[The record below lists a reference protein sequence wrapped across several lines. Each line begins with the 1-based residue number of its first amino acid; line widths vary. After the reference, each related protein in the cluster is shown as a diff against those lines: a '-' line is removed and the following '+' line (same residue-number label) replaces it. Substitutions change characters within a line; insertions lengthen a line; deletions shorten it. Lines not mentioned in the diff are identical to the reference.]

1 MVHRLEVHRIGFAFR
16 AALSLAALLGW
27 AAAAPAWA
35 QSDYPAR
42 PVTVIVPLGN
52 GGVVDVA
59 ARLFAQDWGR
69 RLGQSFVVENKPG
82 AGGLL
87 GMRLVKNA
95 APDGYTLLLH
105 SNGLSMVQ
113 TMQKS
118 PDVDVR
124 RDFVP
129 VSLALRGDLGVWV
142 NSAVP
147 ANSMKELLEYA
158 RRNPGKLNYG
168 SSGVGGAIHL
178 PTEAAL
184 AKAGVSMVHVP
195 YGGGLPMVN
204 ALIAG
209 DIQVLFTDI
218 GTLYRR
224 KSDRVRFLAIAA
236 KERSPLFPDAP
247 TLPEVGVDF
256 TNPFWM
262 GLFAPAGTPAAVVNK
277 LNATVR
283 DSLQSPEI
291 TAFIRTQTWAP
302 MGTSVEATRAQLASE
317 VEEWTATVRRA
328 NIPLND

>member
-1 MVHRLEVHRIGFAFR
+1 MIYPVRATHRTVKSITAVLA
-16 AALSLAALLGW
+16 AALLSGTV
-27 AAAAPAWA
+27 PVWA
-35 QSDYPAR
+35 QADYPAR
-42 PVTVIVPLGN
+42 PVAIIVPLGN

-59 ARLFAQDWGR
+59 ARLFAQDWSK
-69 RLGQSFVVENKPG
+69 RLGQPFVVENKPG

-87 GMRLVKNA
+87 GMRQVKNA

-105 SNGLSMVQ
+105 SNGVTMVQ
-113 TMQKS
+113 TMQKT
-118 PDVDVR
+118 PDVDIR
-124 RDFVP
+124 RDFAP
-129 VSLALRGDLGVWV
+129 ISLALRGDLGVWV

-147 ANSMKELLEYA
+147 ANSMKELLDYA

-168 SSGVGGAIHL
+168 SSGIGGAIHL
-178 PTEAAL
+178 PTEAVL

-209 DIQVLFTDI
+209 DIQVLLTDI

-224 KSDRVRFLAIAA
+224 KSDKVKFFAIAA

-256 TNPFWM
+256 TTPFWM
-262 GLFAPAGTPAAVVNK
+262 GLFAPAATSPVVLAK
-277 LNATVR
+277 LNAVVR
-283 DSLQSPEI
+283 DSLQTPEI
-291 TAFIRTQTWAP
+291 QAFIRTQTWVP
-302 MGTSVEATRAQLASE
+302 MGTTLDATRREMAQE
-317 VEEWTATVRRA
+317 VDQWTATVRGA